1 MNRNLLFLVP
11 VAITCSIAQAAETGA
26 VRGQVLDESGT
37 PIPGATV
44 VITGADVA
52 GERVV
57 TTDAKGEFRMLS
69 LSPGPKNVMVK
80 KEGFAPTRYN
90 VIIRLDETAFV
101 PVTLKLVGGAGEEI
115 IIEETMPVVDTTRT
129 AVSTQMTTELLANVP
144 VGRSYQS
151 AVNMV
156 AGVSGRVDTQN
167 GGPSTGNPS
176 VRGEGQYGNNYM
188 VDGISTRDPSTNTFG
203 SNVNF
208 DAIQEIQVY
217 TDGYPAEFSNATGML
232 VNVVTKDG
240 GNEHFGSAG
249 YFTELPAS
257 GGEYDIYNAATG
269 EVEATEKRDFWY
281 NELSLTAGGPVI
293 KDKLWYFASISLNN
307 DTVQYEAL
315 PPETPYVDRGLQGL
329 AKLTWFITPDLSV
342 QYQISP
348 SFSNTSNYE
357 TGGLYATEAQAT
369 REDNSM
375 NHIVTTR
382 WRPSEMNEL
391 ELKATGWRTEIN
403 VVPSSG
409 VEGSDEFMTPAVRD
423 ENGYYTGNYDS
434 ADYNTRQRAGVSLK
448 YTQLVNDFL
457 GDHKFKLGAELFRT
471 ASSREL
477 VYTGGSM
484 DSALNAD
491 GTADDGAV
499 ADYLAEGY
507 GYGYLLYG
515 DAASGYPCTPE
526 ANYTDCAGYRQS
538 VNVGPLSNTADLL
551 GFFLQDDWTFKPI
564 TLNLGARLDHESLQQ
579 NAGTTIMDSWM
590 IAPRLGLAWDVTQD
604 SKTLFSVNAGRYYDN
619 AGTTFSQWANTRSA
633 NIYRE
638 YAADGEGGY
647 DLVWEQ
653 NPTANP
659 LVYCTE
665 ESLDQLVSLGS
676 YTQEDADAIWK
687 DYCDESELRPHH
699 MDKVVVG
706 LKREIVPLFALGLK
720 GIYSKTTD
728 LAEDIDYDYATWVV
742 ANPENKFRMYRALE
756 LTAERKYDGVWQ
768 LLASYTLSEA
778 KGHMP
783 GQSEISSGGQTGSSG
798 NEVGVYLDDIND
810 PQTRTDFYGYGYGWF
825 LDGLAGLGREGDESY
840 YGYLPY
846 HSFHSAKLA
855 GSYTLPFGTTIGAV
869 YEFDSGHAWQ
879 KRGYVALYGDYFSFP
894 EGRGTRFMPPV
905 HYINLRAAHKF
916 EFGSGNSVEGA
927 VDVFNVP
934 DFETPITYYENE
946 GDGFGSPMY
955 RQSPRAIRV
964 GLTYTY

>member
-1 MNRNLLFLVP
+1 MNRNLLLLIP
-11 VAITCSIAQAAETGA
+11 VAITCSVAQAAETGA
-26 VRGQVLDESGT
+26 VRGQVLDEQGS
-37 PIPGATV
+37 PIPGTTII
-44 VITGADVA
+44 ITGVDVA
-52 GERVV
+52 GERTV
-57 TTDAKGEFRMLS
+57 TTDSNGEFRMLS
-69 LSPGPKNVMVK
+69 LSPGPKTVTVK
-80 KEGFAPTRYN
+80 KEGFAPTRYT

-101 PVTLKLVGGAGEEI
+101 PVTLRMAGQAGEEI
-115 IIEETMPVVDTTRT
+115 VIEETMPVVDTTRT
-129 AVSTQMTTELLANVP
+129 AVSTQITTELLNNVP
-144 VGRSYQS
+144 TGRSYQS

-240 GNEHFGSAG
+240 SNEHFGSAG
-249 YFTELPAS
+249 YYTELPAS
-257 GGEYDIYNAATG
+257 GGKYDIYDAATG
-269 EVEATEKRDFWY
+269 EVEATEKRDFWM
-281 NELSLTAGGPVI
+281 NEFSLTAGGPV
-293 KDKLWYFASISLNN
+293 KQDKLWYFASLSFNR

-315 PPETPYVDRGLQGL
+315 PEDTPYVDKGLQGL

-348 SFSNTSNYE
+348 SMSTTSNYE
-357 TGGLYATEAQAT
+357 TSGLYAPEAQAE

-382 WRPSEMNEL
+382 WRPSEMSEL
-391 ELKATGWRTEIN
+391 EFKATSWRTEIN
-403 VVPSSG
+403 VVPQSG
-409 VEGSDEFMTPAVRD
+409 DFMAPAMRD
-423 ENGYYTGNYDS
+423 ENGYYTNNYDS
-434 ADYNTRQRAGVSLK
+434 FDYNTRQRAGVSLK
-448 YTQLVNDFL
+448 YTQLVSDFM
-457 GDHKFKLGAELFRT
+457 GDHRIKMGAELFRA

-477 VYTGGSM
+477 IYTGGSLH
-484 DSALNAD
+484 DTFGAD
-491 GTADDGAV
+491 AV
-499 ADYLAEGY
+499 AADNAVQDYADEGY
-507 GYGYLLYG
+507 GYGYLMYG
-515 DAASGYPCTPE
+515 DAASGYPCTE
-526 ANYTDCAGYRQS
+526 AAGYADCAGYRQS
-538 VNVGPLSNTADLL
+538 VNVGPLSNTSDLL
-551 GFFLQDDWTFKPI
+551 GFFLQDDWTFDPI
-564 TLNLGARLDHESLQQ
+564 TLNLGARLDHEALQQ
-579 NAGTTIMDSWM
+579 NAGDTIVNAWM
-590 IAPRLGLAWDVTQD
+590 LAPRLGLAWDMTRD
-604 SKTLFSVNAGRYYDN
+604 SKTLLSLNAGRYYDN
-619 AGTTFSQWANTRSA
+619 SGTTFSQWANTRSA

-638 YAADGEGGY
+638 YAADGAGGY

-659 LVYCTE
+659 LVYCTQD
-665 ESLDQLVSLGS
+665 SLDQLVEIG
-676 YTQEDADAIWK
+676 YYDQDTADSVWK

-699 MDKVVVG
+699 MDKVVLG

-728 LAEDIDYDYATWVV
+728 LAEDVNYDYATWVIG
-742 ANPENKFRMYRALE
+742 NPENKFRDYRALE
-756 LTAERKYDGVWQ
+756 LTAERSFDGVWQ
-768 LLASYTLSEA
+768 LLGSYTLSEA

-783 GQSEISSGGQTGSSG
+783 GQFEISSGGQTGSSG

-855 GSYTLPFGTTIGAV
+855 GSYTLPFGTTLGAV

-879 KRGYVALYGDYFSFP
+879 KRGMVDLYGDYFSFP

-905 HYINLRAAHKF
+905 HYINLRVAHKF
-916 EFGSGNSVEGA
+916 EFGDDNSVEGA
-927 VDVFNVP
+927 VDMFNVP

-955 RQSPRAIRV
+955 RQSPRAVRV